1 MGDLE
6 NKILNVPPLW
16 KELIIKNKSLEQ
28 LIDKDF
34 LVNEY
39 ETLRFAGITYYATGP
54 FTLTIALTYDRNQW
68 LNSPAV
74 SKYEVVTAPANSSFQ
89 YELDISERTGY
100 QYPGVQILSN
110 SQAFSIEIYDVI
122 AIGKTFTP

>member
-39 ETLRFAGITYYATGP
+39 QTK
-54 FTLTIALTYDRNQW
+54 TI
-68 LNSPAV
+68 
-74 SKYEVVTAPANSSFQ
+74 
-89 YELDISERTGY
+89 
-100 QYPGVQILSN
+100 YPKIDSV
-110 SQAFSIEIYDVI
+110 
-122 AIGKTFTP
+122 